1 MFGLSIIDVVVIIGY
16 FIVTLGIGFWTMRR
30 IKNQEDYFLGGRSFG
45 KIIQTFAAFGQATS
59 VDSAVGMTTTTFTNG
74 AAAIWGNVCTVFT
87 VPIYWMTCP
96 WYRRLRLL
104 SMGDFFRERYQSK
117 YMAIVYAI
125 VASVGMMCIISM
137 GFNAMGKTTV
147 AMTPKPISQM
157 TSAEKQEYYMAKELN
172 KLEAADFTTLS
183 DAQKS
188 RLKELQLLKPQDVH
202 SCISEKTMIYVVCII
217 VLIYSVVGGLHAAFL
232 TDLMQGVFIIIL
244 SVILLPFGW
253 AKLNAI
259 YGGAGILNAFQILH
273 QRIPESFFEI
283 FGSPSTMDFTWYYVL
298 ALTIMSTINV
308 AAQPNQIVAI
318 GSAKDEYT
326 ARLGFTS
333 GIYLKRLLTVFWG
346 LFGLFSVLLYTG
358 TVRNPD
364 LVWGYATLDLLG
376 PMKIGLV
383 GLMIACLMAALMSTA
398 SCLMITASGLLTHN
412 VYRELLPNFSER
424 HYVIVGRIIGG
435 IVVIGGAIVATQ
447 FSTIFAQ
454 MKFLLEFY
462 SIFAASFWLGILWRP
477 ATRAAA
483 WASIGISLV
492 CFFILP
498 LVVPSVCP
506 SLHTNRYLAKMTH
519 ARVVSR
525 GYVAH
530 SMDVEERN
538 TLITKW
544 DALDKIGKA
553 KGKRPEPIHIGDHF
567 SKNYELS
574 AREIFWTQ
582 GLKRNDA
589 GVLEGHGMLN
599 LDLLLLQK
607 IGFDLSKN
615 PYAVNETLR
624 VVFRTLI
631 PILVIFIISSFT
643 RQDNKDAI
651 NRFYAKMKT
660 PALPDREADER
671 ELALSYA
678 EPHRFDHTKLFPKSN
693 WEFHRWN
700 KEDFI
705 GFMLAVVVG
714 FAIMGLFFLLM
725 SIGAR

>member
-1 MFGLSIIDVVVIIGY
+1 MFGLSIIDIAVIIGY
-16 FIVTLGIGFWTMRR
+16 FAVTLGIGFWTMRR

-74 AAAIWGNVCTVFT
+74 AAAVWSSVCTVFT

-104 SMGDFFRERYQSK
+104 SMGDFFRERYGSK
-117 YMAIVYAI
+117 YMAIVYAL
-125 VASVGMMCIISM
+125 VASVGMMCIISI

-147 AMTPKPISQM
+147 AMTPKTVSQM
-157 TSAEKQEYYMAKELN
+157 TSAERHEYHMAKELN
-172 KLEAADFTTLS
+172 KLEAADFDTLS
-183 DAQKS
+183 DTQKS
-188 RLKELQLLKPQDVH
+188 RLKELQILKPQDVH
-202 SCISEKTMIYVVCII
+202 SHISESAIIYIVCFI
-217 VLIYSVVGGLHAAFL
+217 VLVYSVVGGLHAAFL

-253 AKLNAI
+253 TKLNAT
-259 YGGAGILNAFQILH
+259 YGGAGVLNAFQLLH
-273 QRIPESFFEI
+273 HRIPESFFEI

-298 ALTIMSTINV
+298 ALTIMTTINV
-308 AAQPNQIVAI
+308 AAQPNQLVAI

-333 GIYLKRLLTVFWG
+333 GIYLKRLLTIFWG
-346 LFGLFSVLLYTG
+346 LFGLFAVLLYTG

-364 LVWGYATLDLLG
+364 MVWGYATLDLLG
-376 PMKIGLV
+376 PMKMGLV

-412 VYRELLPNFSER
+412 VYRELLPNLPER
-424 HYVIVGRIIGG
+424 HYVIVGRVIGG
-435 IVVIGGAIVATQ
+435 VVVIGGAIIATQ
-447 FSTIFAQ
+447 FATIFAQ
-454 MKFLLEFY
+454 MKFLMEFY
-462 SIFAASFWLGILWRP
+462 SIFAASFWLGMLWRP
-477 ATRAAA
+477 ATRAGA
-483 WASIGISLV
+483 WASICIALV
-492 CFFILP
+492 CFFVLP
-498 LVVPSVCP
+498 LAVPAVCP
-506 SLHTNRYLAKMTH
+506 SLHTNHYLAKMTH

-525 GYVAH
+525 GYMAH
-530 SMDVEERN
+530 PMDIEERN
-538 TLITKW
+538 TLIAKW
-544 DALDKIGKA
+544 DTLNKIGKA
-553 KGKRPEPIHIGDHF
+553 KGERPKPIHVGEHF
-567 SKNYELS
+567 TKKYELP
-574 AREIFWTQ
+574 AKEIFWTQ
-582 GLKRNDA
+582 GLKPNAA

-607 IGFDLSKN
+607 LGFDLSKN

-631 PILVIFIISSFT
+631 PIFAIFIVSMFT
-643 RQDNKDAI
+643 RHDNKEAI

-693 WEFHRWN
+693 WEFHKWD
-700 KEDFI
+700 KVDAG
-705 GFMLAVVVG
+705 GFLLALVVG
-714 FAIMGLFFLLM
+714 AAIVGVFFLLM
-725 SIGAR
+725 SIGVR